1 MLDYNKYLFVYTYS
15 SIIEIFPNSPDLACK
30 FVDIFKQKILKTNS
44 IFNTA
49 FTTFLLMLMLAM
61 LSHTAYGQSS
71 TAKIES
77 AKAIRFLTP
86 PLEVL
91 IDSALA
97 KNGMLNYRK
106 DEILVKNANLRMKK
120 RYWTRNFGIQGDTRY
135 GTFDNF
141 SSNVSGPNT
150 VRLSST
156 TQQVNFGIGLYLK
169 IPVFDVYN
177 RKSDIKQAKA
187 ELSQG
192 HNLVKFQEDEIKET
206 VIRYYEDFILKQNL
220 LEIRATNLSDA
231 KVNLE
236 MAKKEFSTGKLVLY
250 EYIRVSDITSGIATE
265 YEKTKADLMIAKR
278 LLENITGVKIY

>member
-187 ELSQG
+187 ELSQA